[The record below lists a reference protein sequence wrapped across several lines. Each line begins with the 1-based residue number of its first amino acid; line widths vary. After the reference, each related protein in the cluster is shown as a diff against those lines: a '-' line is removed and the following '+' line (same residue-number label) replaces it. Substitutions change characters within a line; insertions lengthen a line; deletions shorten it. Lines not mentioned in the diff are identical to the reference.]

1 MHHLQSQSGGIL
13 DSDDRVSDVADDRE
27 LIIASFDDSGPD
39 PGVAQGGGDGASG
52 SSVGTGSPD
61 IFRGPNDAKYNGDDA
76 NDATTPHIE
85 VTETTPANSSGL
97 GLMVRRSSD
106 PSLHQID
113 GDFEQNHPILNS
125 INQYSNATKRWSA
138 APVCRGDNDEAERI
152 STKIN
157 TSGGSNYPTAA
168 WENEIVEEPSHE
180 ANTNATQFTR
190 SGRLSMQFLGDG
202 NGYKW
207 MDAAEK
213 AGSSYNSKSLPRES
227 KRKEPLGQAYESIR
241 EKNCKMLLVINE
253 NGGPLGLS
261 AIPDTENGGVLV
273 QHVEPNS
280 PAERGQLQR
289 GDRILEINGVR
300 LSGQSENTI
309 QEHMRRC
316 CAASELRLRVI
327 KAGGLIQKLKKE
339 ISDMIEAEEKPANT
353 KVATV
358 SPTRKVP
365 GAAMSSVPSLQSAN
379 TRRIGRKI
387 EIIMCKG
394 PQGLGFSV
402 TTRDNPAGGHCPIYI
417 KKILSFG
424 AAIEDGRLRPGD
436 RLLEVDGVPMT
447 GKSQDEVVEFLRA
460 TKPGSIVKITV
471 SRQQDISEISDDRE
485 IVSDQNALSNADIRQ
500 IHNFPFVFLAQ
511 GLIEQEPAPVSATND
526 RSTPPKPPPPV
537 FPQKPCLKS
546 PSASSSSSTATAA
559 AAGTSPANTSCKSEL
574 GKHLPSPSEKDFID
588 VGNES
593 VTTNVC
599 CCCCCCSIHPSEM
612 ALLQA
617 INIHHF
623 P

>member
-27 LIIASFDDSGPD
+27 IIIASFDDSGPD

-61 IFRGPNDAKYNGDDA
+61 IFRGPNDVKYNGDDA

-85 VTETTPANSSGL
+85 VTETSPANSSGL

-106 PSLHQID
+106 PSLHQISE
-113 GDFEQNHPILNS
+113 DFEQNHPTLNS
-125 INQYSNATKRWSA
+125 INQYNSTTKRWSA

-152 STKIN
+152 SSKIN
-157 TSGGSNYPTAA
+157 TSGGSNYLSTA
-168 WENEIVEEPSHE
+168 WENDIVEEP
-180 ANTNATQFTR
+180 TNETNSNAMQFTR
-190 SGRLSMQFLGDG
+190 AGRLSMQFLGDG
-202 NGYKW
+202 NGHRW
-207 MDAAEK
+207 IDAAEK
-213 AGSSYNSKSLPRES
+213 ANTAYNSKSLPRES

-241 EKNCKMLLVINE
+241 EKNCKMLLVLNDKCD
-253 NGGPLGLS
+253 GRLGLA

-273 QHVEPNS
+273 QDVEPNS
-280 PAERGQLQR
+280 PAAIGHLQR

-309 QEHMRRC
+309 QENLVRLC
-316 CAASELRLRVI
+316 KSSELRLRVI
-327 KAGGLIQKLKKE
+327 KAAGLIQKLKKE
-339 ISDMIEAEEKPANT
+339 IADMTEAEERTGTNT

-365 GAAMSSVPSLQSAN
+365 GAAMSSVTSLQTAN

-387 EIIMCKG
+387 EIVLCKG

-402 TTRDNPAGGHCPIYI
+402 TTRDNPAGGYCPIYI

-460 TKPGSIVKITV
+460 TKPGAFVKITV
-471 SRQQDISEISDDRE
+471 SRQQDVSEISDDRE
-485 IVSDQNALSNADIRQ
+485 IVSTTHTPDYQSISSNSCDFFIFFKQGVVEQN
-500 IHNFPFVFLAQ
+500 
-511 GLIEQEPAPVSATND
+511 EPVAVTND
-526 RSTPPKPPPPV
+526 RSSPPKPPLPV

-546 PSASSSSSTATAA
+546 PSSSLQPSTSSPLTA
-559 AAGTSPANTSCKSEL
+559 GNSSPANASMRSIKSDVL
-574 GKHLPSPSEKDFID
+574 KLIPSPSDKDVNDASTELIA
-588 VGNES
+588 S
-593 VTTNVC
+593 NVSFHHR
-599 CCCCCCSIHPSEM
+599 SI
-612 ALLQA
+612 ANCFDQL
-617 INIHHF
+617 IHSLS
-623 P
+623 